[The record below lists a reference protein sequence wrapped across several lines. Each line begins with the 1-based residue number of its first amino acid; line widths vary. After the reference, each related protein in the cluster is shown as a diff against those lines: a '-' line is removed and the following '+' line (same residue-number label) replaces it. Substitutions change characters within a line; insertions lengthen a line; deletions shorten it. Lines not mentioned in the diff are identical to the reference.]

1 MINNMLKKIKKP
13 DEYRI
18 GYEFVEL
25 AEDIQKLRKAKL
37 MLQHNI
43 SREKVCK
50 YTILEPKEINI
61 LDNSLNQREK
71 ILNQIPDI
79 TKRYLDYGYVYVEK
93 IIVKKMIEDTC
104 TNQEIQEFVN
114 LTEDYINK
122 RRLKTFPFFS
132 WHFGGTEKTVG
143 LARWTTVEEE
153 ANYNHANVFDLA
165 KAIEQTSLEDI
176 TFEDVKKVITTS
188 DQDGFLYNDALY
200 VITNEQK
207 EALINYN
214 TNNKIKKEKAQLTE
228 EIYYYKKVIKECENH
243 KLYHKEDIEKIK
255 KQYNNIHNEGGE
267 GYIPHFY
274 TYEEYEYAKKL
285 LSKLLKKEDK
295 NE

>member
-1 MINNMLKKIKKP
+1 MITNMLNKIKKS

-50 YTILEPKEINI
+50 YTTLEPKEINI
-61 LDNSLNQREK
+61 LDNLLNQREE

-93 IIVKKMIEDTC
+93 IIVKKMIENNC

-132 WHFGGTEKTVG
+132 WHFGGTDKTVG
-143 LARWTTVEEE
+143 LARWATVEEE

-165 KAIEQTSLEDI
+165 KAIEKIPLEDI
-176 TFEDVKKVITTS
+176 TFEDVKKVVTTS
-188 DQDGFLYNDALY
+188 NNDGFLYNDELY

-207 EALINYN
+207 EALLNYN
-214 TNNKIKKEKAQLTE
+214 TKEILEKENKQIN
-228 EIYYYKKVIKECENH
+228 YYKELIKNIEKH
-243 KLYHKEDIEKIK
+243 KLYHAKDVERMK
-255 KQYNNIHNEGGE
+255 KQYNDIHNEGGE

-274 TYEEYEYAKKL
+274 TFEEYEYVKKQLAKLINKR
-285 LSKLLKKEDK
+285 
-295 NE
+295 N

>member
-1 MINNMLKKIKKP
+1 MINKLINP
-13 DEYRI
+13 NEYPN
-18 GYEFVEL
+18 YKFVEFG
-25 AEDIQKLRKAKL
+25 EDIQKLRKAKL
-37 MLQHNI
+37 MLAKNI
-43 SREKVCK
+43 SKEKISQ
-50 YTILEPKEINI
+50 YTTLEPQEINM
-61 LDNSLNQREK
+61 LDDLLNQREE
-71 ILNQIPDI
+71 ILSQIPDTI
-79 TKRYLDYGYVYVEK
+79 NKYLDYGYNYVEK
-93 IIVKKMIEDTC
+93 IIVKKMIEDNC

-132 WHFGGTEKTVG
+132 WHFGGTNKTVG
-143 LARWTTVEEE
+143 IARWATVEEE

-165 KAIEQTSLEDI
+165 KAIEETPLEDI

-214 TNNKIKKEKAQLTE
+214 TKEILEKENKQIN
-228 EIYYYKKVIKECENH
+228 YYKELIKNIEKH
-243 KLYHKEDIEKIK
+243 KLYHAKDVKRMK
-255 KQYNNIHNEGGE
+255 KQYNDIHNEGGE

-274 TYEEYEYAKKL
+274 TFEEYEYVKKQLAKLINKR
-285 LSKLLKKEDK
+285 
-295 NE
+295 N

>member
-50 YTILEPKEINI
+50 YTTLEPKEINI
-61 LDNSLNQREK
+61 LDNSLNQREE
-71 ILNQIPDI
+71 ILNQMPDI

-93 IIVKKMIEDTC
+93 IIVKKMIEDNC
-104 TNQEIQEFVN
+104 TNHEIKKFVN

-132 WHFGGTEKTVG
+132 WHFGGTDKTVG
-143 LARWTTVEEE
+143 LARWATVEEE

-165 KAIEQTSLEDI
+165 KAIEKIPLEDI
-176 TFEDVKKVITTS
+176 TFEDVKKVVTTS
-188 DQDGFLYNDALY
+188 DNDGFLYNDELY

-207 EALINYN
+207 EALLNYN
-214 TNNKIKKEKAQLTE
+214 TKEILEKENKQIN
-228 EIYYYKKVIKECENH
+228 YYKELIKNIEKH
-243 KLYHKEDIEKIK
+243 KLYHAKDVERMK
-255 KQYNNIHNEGGE
+255 KQYNDIHNEGGE

-274 TYEEYEYAKKL
+274 TFEEYEYVKKQLAKLINKR
-285 LSKLLKKEDK
+285 
-295 NE
+295 N

>member
-1 MINNMLKKIKKP
+1 MLNKIKKP

-43 SREKVCK
+43 SRKKVCK
-50 YTILEPKEINI
+50 YTTLEVTELQVLND
-61 LDNSLNQREK
+61 LLNQREK
-71 ILNQIPDI
+71 ILSQIPDI
-79 TKRYLDYGYVYVEK
+79 KKSYLYYGYDYVEK
-93 IIVKKMIEDTC
+93 IIVKKMIEDNC

-122 RRLKTFPFFS
+122 RKLKTFPFFS
-132 WHFGGTEKTVG
+132 WHFGGTDKTVG
-143 LARWTTVEEE
+143 LARWATVEEE

-165 KAIEQTSLEDI
+165 KAIEAIPLEDI
-176 TFEDVKKVITTS
+176 TFEDVQKVITTS
-188 DQDGFLYNDALY
+188 DNDGFLYNDALY

-207 EALINYN
+207 QALLNYN
-214 TNNKIKKEKAQLTE
+214 TKEILEKENKQIN
-228 EIYYYKKVIKECENH
+228 YYKELIKNIEKH
-243 KLYHKEDIEKIK
+243 KLYHAQEVRKMK
-255 KQYNNIHNEGGE
+255 KQYNDIHNEGGE

-274 TYEEYEYAKKL
+274 TFEEYEYAKKQL
-285 LSKLLKKEDK
+285 AKLIKQQNK
-295 NE
+295 

>member
-1 MINNMLKKIKKP
+1 MLKKIKKP

-50 YTILEPKEINI
+50 YTTLEPKEINI
-61 LDNSLNQREK
+61 LDNSLNQREE

-93 IIVKKMIEDTC
+93 IIVKKMIENNC

-132 WHFGGTEKTVG
+132 WHFGGTDKTVG
-143 LARWTTVEEE
+143 LARWATVEEE

-165 KAIEQTSLEDI
+165 KTIEQTPLEDI

-207 EALINYN
+207 EALINYD
-214 TNNKIKKEKAQLTE
+214 TNNKIKK
-228 EIYYYKKVIKECENH
+228 KKHNLPKKSTI
-243 KLYHKEDIEKIK
+243 IK
-255 KQYNNIHNEGGE
+255 K
-267 GYIPHFY
+267 
-274 TYEEYEYAKKL
+274 
-285 LSKLLKKEDK
+285 
-295 NE
+295 

>member
-1 MINNMLKKIKKP
+1 MLNKIKKP

-50 YTILEPKEINI
+50 YTTLEPKEIHI
-61 LDNSLNQREK
+61 LDDSLNQREE

-93 IIVKKMIEDTC
+93 IIVKKMIEDNC

-132 WHFGGTEKTVG
+132 WHFGGTDKTVG
-143 LARWTTVEEE
+143 LARWATVEEE

-207 EALINYN
+207 EALLNYNKKEILEKENKQINYY
-214 TNNKIKKEKAQLTE
+214 KELIKNIEKHQ
-228 EIYYYKKVIKECENH
+228 
-243 KLYHKEDIEKIK
+243 LYHAQDVEKMK
-255 KQYNNIHNEGGE
+255 KQYNDIHNEGGE

-274 TYEEYEYAKKL
+274 TFEEYEYAKKQL
-285 LSKLLKKEDK
+285 AKLINKEDK

>member
-1 MINNMLKKIKKP
+1 MVNNMINKLIKP
-13 DEYRI
+13 NEYPS
-18 GYEFVEL
+18 YKFVEF

-37 MLQHNI
+37 MLDKNI
-43 SREKVCK
+43 PQEKVCQ
-50 YTILEPKEINI
+50 YTTLELQEIHI
-61 LDNSLNQREK
+61 LDDLLNQREK

-79 TKRYLDYGYVYVEK
+79 TKSYLNYGYNYVDK
-93 IIVKKMIEDTC
+93 IIVKKMIEDNC
-104 TNQEIQEFVN
+104 TNHEIKKFVN

-132 WHFGGTEKTVG
+132 WHFGGTDKTVG
-143 LARWTTVEEE
+143 LARWATVEEE

-214 TNNKIKKEKAQLTE
+214 TKEILEKENKQIN
-228 EIYYYKKVIKECENH
+228 YYKELIKNIEKH
-243 KLYHKEDIEKIK
+243 KLYHAKDVERMK
-255 KQYNNIHNEGGE
+255 KQYNDIHNEGGE

-274 TYEEYEYAKKL
+274 TFEEYEYAKKL

>member
-1 MINNMLKKIKKP
+1 MLNKLKKAN
-13 DEYRI
+13 EYT
-18 GYEFVEL
+18 GYELVEL

-37 MLQHNI
+37 MLQYNI
-43 SREKVCK
+43 SQKKVCQ
-50 YTILEPKEINI
+50 YTTLEPKEIQI
-61 LDNSLNQREK
+61 LDNSLNQREE

-79 TKRYLDYGYVYVEK
+79 IKSYLDYGYVYVEK
-93 IIVKKMIEDTC
+93 IIIKKMIENNC

-132 WHFGGTEKTVG
+132 WHFGGTDKTVG
-143 LARWTTVEEE
+143 LARWATVEEE

-165 KAIEQTSLEDI
+165 KAIEQTPLEDI

-207 EALINYN
+207 EALLNYNKKEILEKENKQINYY
-214 TNNKIKKEKAQLTE
+214 KELIKNIEKHQ
-228 EIYYYKKVIKECENH
+228 
-243 KLYHKEDIEKIK
+243 LYHAQDVEKMK
-255 KQYNNIHNEGGE
+255 KQYNDIHNEGGE

-274 TYEEYEYAKKL
+274 TFEEYEYVKKQLAKL
-285 LSKLLKKEDK
+285 INKEDK

>member
-1 MINNMLKKIKKP
+1 MLNKIKKP

-50 YTILEPKEINI
+50 YTTLEPKEIHI
-61 LDNSLNQREK
+61 LDDSLNQREE

-79 TKRYLDYGYVYVEK
+79 IKGYLNYGYNYVDK
-93 IIVKKMIEDTC
+93 IIVKKMIEDNC

-132 WHFGGTEKTVG
+132 WHFGGTDKTVG
-143 LARWTTVEEE
+143 LARWATVEEE

-165 KAIEQTSLEDI
+165 KAIEQTPLEDI
-176 TFEDVKKVITTS
+176 TFEDVQKVITAS
-188 DQDGFLYNDALY
+188 DNDGFLYNDALY

-207 EALINYN
+207 EALLNYN
-214 TNNKIKKEKAQLTE
+214 TKEILEKENKRIN
-228 EIYYYKKVIKECENH
+228 YYKELIKNIEKH
-243 KLYHKEDIEKIK
+243 KLYHAQDVRKMK
-255 KQYNNIHNEGGE
+255 KQYNDIHNEGGE

-274 TYEEYEYAKKL
+274 TFEEYEYGKKQLAKL
-285 LSKLLKKEDK
+285 IKEQNK
-295 NE
+295 

>member
-50 YTILEPKEINI
+50 YTTLEPKEINI
-61 LDNSLNQREK
+61 LDNSLNQREE

-93 IIVKKMIEDTC
+93 IIVKKMIEDNC

-132 WHFGGTEKTVG
+132 WHFGGTDKTVG
-143 LARWTTVEEE
+143 LARWATVEEE

-165 KAIEQTSLEDI
+165 KAIEKIPLEDI
-176 TFEDVKKVITTS
+176 TFEDVKKVVTTS
-188 DQDGFLYNDALY
+188 DNDGFLYNDELY

-207 EALINYN
+207 EALLNYN
-214 TNNKIKKEKAQLTE
+214 TKEILEKENKQIN
-228 EIYYYKKVIKECENH
+228 YYKELIKNIEKH
-243 KLYHKEDIEKIK
+243 KLYHAKDVERMK
-255 KQYNNIHNEGGE
+255 KQYNDIHNEERE

-274 TYEEYEYAKKL
+274 TFEEYEYVKKQLAKLINKR
-285 LSKLLKKEDK
+285 
-295 NE
+295 N

>member
-1 MINNMLKKIKKP
+1 MLKKIKKP

-50 YTILEPKEINI
+50 YTTLEPKEINI
-61 LDNSLNQREK
+61 LDNSLNQREE

-93 IIVKKMIEDTC
+93 IIVKKMIEDNC

-132 WHFGGTEKTVG
+132 WHFGGTDKTVG
-143 LARWTTVEEE
+143 LARWATVEEE

-165 KAIEQTSLEDI
+165 KAIEQTPLEDI
-176 TFEDVKKVITTS
+176 TFEDVQKVITVS
-188 DQDGFLYNDALY
+188 DNDGFLYNDALY

-207 EALINYN
+207 EALLNYN
-214 TNNKIKKEKAQLTE
+214 TKEILEKENKQIN
-228 EIYYYKKVIKECENH
+228 YYKELIKNIEKH
-243 KLYHKEDIEKIK
+243 KLYHAQDVRKMK
-255 KQYNNIHNEGGE
+255 KQYNDIHNEGGE

-274 TYEEYEYAKKL
+274 TFEEYKYAKKQL
-285 LSKLLKKEDK
+285 AKLIKEQNK
-295 NE
+295 

>member
-1 MINNMLKKIKKP
+1 MLNKIKKP

-50 YTILEPKEINI
+50 YTTLEPKEIHI
-61 LDNSLNQREK
+61 LDDSLNQREE

-79 TKRYLDYGYVYVEK
+79 IKEYLNYGYNYVDK
-93 IIVKKMIEDTC
+93 IIVKKMIEDNC

-132 WHFGGTEKTVG
+132 WHFGGTDKTVG
-143 LARWTTVEEE
+143 LARWATVEEE

-165 KAIEQTSLEDI
+165 KAIEQTPLEDI
-176 TFEDVKKVITTS
+176 TFEDVQKVITAS
-188 DQDGFLYNDALY
+188 DNDGFLYNDALY

-207 EALINYN
+207 EALLNYN
-214 TNNKIKKEKAQLTE
+214 TKEILEKENKQIN
-228 EIYYYKKVIKECENH
+228 YYKELIKNIEKH
-243 KLYHKEDIEKIK
+243 KLYHAQDIRKMK
-255 KQYNNIHNEGGE
+255 KQYNDIHNEGGE

-274 TYEEYEYAKKL
+274 TFEEYEYAKKQL
-285 LSKLLKKEDK
+285 AKLIKEQNK
-295 NE
+295 

>member
-1 MINNMLKKIKKP
+1 MLKKIKKP

-43 SREKVCK
+43 SQEKVCK
-50 YTILEPKEINI
+50 YTTLEPKEINI
-61 LDNSLNQREK
+61 IDDSLNQREE

-93 IIVKKMIEDTC
+93 IIVKKMIENNC

-132 WHFGGTEKTVG
+132 WHFGGTDKTVG
-143 LARWTTVEEE
+143 LARWATVEEE

-165 KAIEQTSLEDI
+165 KAIEKIPLEDI
-176 TFEDVKKVITTS
+176 TFEDVKKVVTTS
-188 DQDGFLYNDALY
+188 DNDGFLYNDELY

-207 EALINYN
+207 EALLNYN
-214 TNNKIKKEKAQLTE
+214 TKEILEKENKQIN
-228 EIYYYKKVIKECENH
+228 YYKELIKNIEKH
-243 KLYHKEDIEKIK
+243 KLYHAKDVERMK
-255 KQYNNIHNEGGE
+255 KQYNDIHNEGGE

-274 TYEEYEYAKKL
+274 TFEEYEYVKKQLAKLINKR
-285 LSKLLKKEDK
+285 
-295 NE
+295 N

>member
-1 MINNMLKKIKKP
+1 MLNKIKKP

-50 YTILEPKEINI
+50 YTTLEPKEIHI
-61 LDNSLNQREK
+61 LDDSLNQREE

-79 TKRYLDYGYVYVEK
+79 IKRYLNYGYNYVDK
-93 IIVKKMIEDTC
+93 IIVKKMIEDNC

-132 WHFGGTEKTVG
+132 WHFGGTDKTVG
-143 LARWTTVEEE
+143 LARWATVEEE

-165 KAIEQTSLEDI
+165 KAIETIPLEDI
-176 TFEDVKKVITTS
+176 TFEDVQKVITTIPNH
-188 DQDGFLYNDALY
+188 DGYLYNDELY
-200 VITNEQK
+200 VITNKQK
-207 EALINYN
+207 EALIDYD
-214 TNNKIKKEKAQLTE
+214 TKNKIEKEKAQLTE

-243 KLYHKEDIEKIK
+243 KLYHKEDIKKIR
-255 KQYNNIHNEGGE
+255 KQYNDIHNEGGE

-274 TYEEYEYAKKL
+274 TYEEYEYAKKQL
-285 LSKLLKKEDK
+285 TKLLNKGEK

>member
-1 MINNMLKKIKKP
+1 
-13 DEYRI
+13 
-18 GYEFVEL
+18 
-25 AEDIQKLRKAKL
+25 

-43 SREKVCK
+43 SQEKVCK
-50 YTILEPKEINI
+50 YTTLEVTELQVLND
-61 LDNSLNQREK
+61 LLNQREK
-71 ILNQIPDI
+71 ILSQIPDI

-93 IIVKKMIEDTC
+93 IIVKKMIEDNC

-132 WHFGGTEKTVG
+132 WHFGGTDKTVG
-143 LARWTTVEEE
+143 LARWATVEEE

-165 KAIEQTSLEDI
+165 KAIEQTPLEDI
-176 TFEDVKKVITTS
+176 TFEDVQKVITAS
-188 DQDGFLYNDALY
+188 DNDGFLYNDALY

-207 EALINYN
+207 EALLNYN
-214 TNNKIKKEKAQLTE
+214 TKEILEKENKQIN
-228 EIYYYKKVIKECENH
+228 YYKELIKNIEKH
-243 KLYHKEDIEKIK
+243 KLYHAQDVRKMK
-255 KQYNNIHNEGGE
+255 KQYNDIHNEGGK

-274 TYEEYEYAKKL
+274 TFEEYEYAKKL

>member
-1 MINNMLKKIKKP
+1 MLNKIKKP

-43 SREKVCK
+43 LREKVCK
-50 YTILEPKEINI
+50 YTTLEPKEIHI
-61 LDNSLNQREK
+61 LDDLLNQREE

-79 TKRYLDYGYVYVEK
+79 IKGYLNYGYNYVDK
-93 IIVKKMIEDTC
+93 IIVKKMIEDNC

-132 WHFGGTEKTVG
+132 WHFGGTDKTVG
-143 LARWTTVEEE
+143 LARWATVEEE

-165 KAIEQTSLEDI
+165 KAIEQTPLEDI
-176 TFEDVKKVITTS
+176 TFEDVQKVITAS
-188 DQDGFLYNDALY
+188 DNDGFLYNDALY

-207 EALINYN
+207 EALLNYN
-214 TNNKIKKEKAQLTE
+214 TKEILEKENKQIN
-228 EIYYYKKVIKECENH
+228 YYKELIKNIEKH
-243 KLYHKEDIEKIK
+243 KLYHAQDVRKMK
-255 KQYNNIHNEGGE
+255 KQYNDIHNEGGE

-274 TYEEYEYAKKL
+274 TFEEYEYAKKQL
-285 LSKLLKKEDK
+285 AKLINKED
-295 NE
+295 

>member
-1 MINNMLKKIKKP
+1 MLNKIKKP

-50 YTILEPKEINI
+50 YTTLEPKEIHI
-61 LDNSLNQREK
+61 LDDSLNQREE

-79 TKRYLDYGYVYVEK
+79 IKGYLNYGYNYVDK
-93 IIVKKMIEDTC
+93 IIVKKMIENNC

-132 WHFGGTEKTVG
+132 WHFGGTDKTVG
-143 LARWTTVEEE
+143 LARWATVEEE

-165 KAIEQTSLEDI
+165 KAIEQTPLEDI
-176 TFEDVKKVITTS
+176 TFEDVQKVITAS
-188 DQDGFLYNDALY
+188 DNDGFLYNDALY

-207 EALINYN
+207 EALLNYN
-214 TNNKIKKEKAQLTE
+214 TKEILEKENKQIN
-228 EIYYYKKVIKECENH
+228 YYKELIKNIEKH
-243 KLYHKEDIEKIK
+243 KLYHAQDVRKMK
-255 KQYNNIHNEGGE
+255 KQYNDIHNEGGE

-274 TYEEYEYAKKL
+274 TFEEYEYAKKQL
-285 LSKLLKKEDK
+285 AKLIKEQNK
-295 NE
+295 

>member
-1 MINNMLKKIKKP
+1 MLNKIKKP

-43 SREKVCK
+43 SQEKVCK
-50 YTILEPKEINI
+50 YTTLEPKEINI
-61 LDNSLNQREK
+61 IDDSLNQREE

-93 IIVKKMIEDTC
+93 IIVKKMIENNC

-132 WHFGGTEKTVG
+132 WHFGGTDKTVG
-143 LARWTTVEEE
+143 LARWATVEEE

-165 KAIEQTSLEDI
+165 KAIEQTPLEDI
-176 TFEDVKKVITTS
+176 TFEDVQKVITAS
-188 DQDGFLYNDALY
+188 DNDGFLYNDALY

-207 EALINYN
+207 EALLNYN
-214 TNNKIKKEKAQLTE
+214 TKEILEKENKQIN
-228 EIYYYKKVIKECENH
+228 YYKELIKNIEKH
-243 KLYHKEDIEKIK
+243 KLYHAQEVRKMK
-255 KQYNNIHNEGGE
+255 KQYNDIHNEGGE

-274 TYEEYEYAKKL
+274 TFEEYEYAKKQL
-285 LSKLLKKEDK
+285 AKLIKEQNK
-295 NE
+295 

>member
-1 MINNMLKKIKKP
+1 MLNKIKKP

-43 SREKVCK
+43 SRKKVCK
-50 YTILEPKEINI
+50 YTTLEVTELQVLND
-61 LDNSLNQREK
+61 LLNQREK
-71 ILNQIPDI
+71 ILSQIPDI
-79 TKRYLDYGYVYVEK
+79 KKSYLYYGYDYVEK
-93 IIVKKMIEDTC
+93 IIVKKMIEDNC

-132 WHFGGTEKTVG
+132 WHFGGTDKTVG
-143 LARWTTVEEE
+143 LARWATVEEE

-165 KAIEQTSLEDI
+165 KAIEAIPLEDI
-176 TFEDVKKVITTS
+176 TFEDVQKVITTS
-188 DQDGFLYNDALY
+188 DNDGFLYNDALY

-207 EALINYN
+207 QALLNYN
-214 TNNKIKKEKAQLTE
+214 TKEILEKENKQINCYKELIKNIEK
-228 EIYYYKKVIKECENH
+228 H
-243 KLYHKEDIEKIK
+243 KLYHAQEVRKMK
-255 KQYNNIHNEGGE
+255 KQYNDIHNEGGE

-274 TYEEYEYAKKL
+274 TFEEYEYAKKQL
-285 LSKLLKKEDK
+285 AKLIKQQNK
-295 NE
+295 

>member
-1 MINNMLKKIKKP
+1 MLNKIKKP

-50 YTILEPKEINI
+50 YTTLEPKEIHI
-61 LDNSLNQREK
+61 LDNSLNQRKE

-79 TKRYLDYGYVYVEK
+79 IKRYLNYGYNYVDK
-93 IIVKKMIEDTC
+93 IIVKKMIEDNC

-122 RRLKTFPFFS
+122 RRLKTFLFFS
-132 WHFGGTEKTVG
+132 WHFGGTDKTVG
-143 LARWTTVEEE
+143 LARWATVEEE

-165 KAIEQTSLEDI
+165 KAIETIPLEDI
-176 TFEDVKKVITTS
+176 TFEDVQKVITTS
-188 DQDGFLYNDALY
+188 DNDGFLYNNALY
-200 VITNEQK
+200 VITSEQK
-207 EALINYN
+207 EALINYD
-214 TNNKIKKEKAQLTE
+214 TNNKIEKEKAQLTE

-243 KLYHKEDIEKIK
+243 KLYHKEDIKKIR
-255 KQYNNIHNEGGE
+255 KQYNDIHNEGGE

-274 TYEEYEYAKKL
+274 TYEEYQYAKKQL
-285 LSKLLKKEDK
+285 TKLLNKGNK

>member
-1 MINNMLKKIKKP
+1 MLNKIKKP

-50 YTILEPKEINI
+50 YTTLEPKEIHI
-61 LDNSLNQREK
+61 LDDSLNQREE

-79 TKRYLDYGYVYVEK
+79 IKGYLNYGYNYVDK
-93 IIVKKMIEDTC
+93 IIVKKMIEDNC

-114 LTEDYINK
+114 LTENYINK

-132 WHFGGTEKTVG
+132 WHFGGTDKTVG
-143 LARWTTVEEE
+143 LARWATVEEE

-165 KAIEQTSLEDI
+165 KAIEQTPLEDI
-176 TFEDVKKVITTS
+176 TFEDVQKVITTS
-188 DQDGFLYNDALY
+188 DNDGFLYNDALY
-200 VITNEQK
+200 VITSEQK
-207 EALINYN
+207 EALINYD
-214 TNNKIKKEKAQLTE
+214 TNNKIKKGKAQLTE

-243 KLYHKEDIEKIK
+243 KLYHKEDIKNIK
-255 KQYNNIHNEGGE
+255 KQYNDIHNEGGE

-274 TYEEYEYAKKL
+274 TFEEYEYAKKQL
-285 LSKLLKKEDK
+285 AKLIKEQNK
-295 NE
+295 

>member
-1 MINNMLKKIKKP
+1 MLNKIKKP

-50 YTILEPKEINI
+50 YTTLEPKEIHI
-61 LDNSLNQREK
+61 LDDSLNQREE

-79 TKRYLDYGYVYVEK
+79 IKEYLNYGYNYVDK
-93 IIVKKMIEDTC
+93 IIVKKMIEDNC

-132 WHFGGTEKTVG
+132 WHFGGTDKTVG
-143 LARWTTVEEE
+143 LARWATVEEE

-165 KAIEQTSLEDI
+165 KAIEQTPLEDI
-176 TFEDVKKVITTS
+176 TFEDVQKVITAS
-188 DQDGFLYNDALY
+188 DNDGFLYNDALY

-207 EALINYN
+207 EALLNYN
-214 TNNKIKKEKAQLTE
+214 TKEILEKENKQIN
-228 EIYYYKKVIKECENH
+228 YYKELIKNIEKH
-243 KLYHKEDIEKIK
+243 KLYHAQDVRKMK
-255 KQYNNIHNEGGE
+255 KQYNDIHNEGGE

-274 TYEEYEYAKKL
+274 TFEEYEYAKKQL
-285 LSKLLKKEDK
+285 AKLIKEQNK
-295 NE
+295 

>member
-1 MINNMLKKIKKP
+1 MLNKIKKP

-43 SREKVCK
+43 LQEKVCK
-50 YTILEPKEINI
+50 YTTLEPKEIHI
-61 LDNSLNQREK
+61 LDDLLNQREE
-71 ILNQIPDI
+71 ILNQMPDI
-79 TKRYLDYGYVYVEK
+79 IKGYLNYGYNYVDK
-93 IIVKKMIEDTC
+93 IIVKKMIEDNC

-132 WHFGGTEKTVG
+132 WHFGGTDKTVG
-143 LARWTTVEEE
+143 LARWATVEEE

-165 KAIEQTSLEDI
+165 KAIEQTPLEDI
-176 TFEDVKKVITTS
+176 TFEDVQKVITAS
-188 DQDGFLYNDALY
+188 DNDGFLYNDALY

-207 EALINYN
+207 EALLNYN
-214 TNNKIKKEKAQLTE
+214 TKEILEKENKQIN
-228 EIYYYKKVIKECENH
+228 YYKELIKNIEKH
-243 KLYHKEDIEKIK
+243 KLYHAQDVRKMK
-255 KQYNNIHNEGGE
+255 KQYNDIHNEGGE

-274 TYEEYEYAKKL
+274 TFEEYEYAKKQL
-285 LSKLLKKEDK
+285 AKLIKEQNK
-295 NE
+295 

>member
-1 MINNMLKKIKKP
+1 MLNKIKKP

-50 YTILEPKEINI
+50 YTTLEPKEIHI
-61 LDNSLNQREK
+61 LDDSLNQREK

-79 TKRYLDYGYVYVEK
+79 IKGYLNYGYNYVDK
-93 IIVKKMIEDTC
+93 IIVKKMIEDNC

-132 WHFGGTEKTVG
+132 WHFGGTDKTVG
-143 LARWTTVEEE
+143 LARWATVEEE

-165 KAIEQTSLEDI
+165 KAIEQTPLEDI
-176 TFEDVKKVITTS
+176 TFEDVQKVITAS
-188 DQDGFLYNDALY
+188 DNDGFLYNDALY

-207 EALINYN
+207 EALLNYN
-214 TNNKIKKEKAQLTE
+214 TKEILEKENKQIN
-228 EIYYYKKVIKECENH
+228 YYKELIKNIEKH
-243 KLYHKEDIEKIK
+243 KLYHAQDVRKMK
-255 KQYNNIHNEGGE
+255 KQYNDIHNEGGE

-274 TYEEYEYAKKL
+274 TFEEYEYAKKQL
-285 LSKLLKKEDK
+285 AKLIKEQNK
-295 NE
+295 

>member
-1 MINNMLKKIKKP
+1 MLNKIKKP

-50 YTILEPKEINI
+50 YTTLEPKEIHI
-61 LDNSLNQREK
+61 LDDSLNQREE

-79 TKRYLDYGYVYVEK
+79 IKGYLNYGYNYVDK
-93 IIVKKMIEDTC
+93 IIVKKMIEDNC

-132 WHFGGTEKTVG
+132 WHFGGTDKTVG
-143 LARWTTVEEE
+143 LARWATVEEE
-153 ANYNHANVFDLA
+153 ANYNHTNVFDLA
-165 KAIEQTSLEDI
+165 KAIEQTPLEDI
-176 TFEDVKKVITTS
+176 TFEDVQKVITTS
-188 DQDGFLYNDALY
+188 DNDGFLYNDALY
-200 VITNEQK
+200 VITSEQK
-207 EALINYN
+207 EALINYD
-214 TNNKIKKEKAQLTE
+214 TNNKIKKGKAQLTE

-243 KLYHKEDIEKIK
+243 KLYHKEDIKNIK
-255 KQYNNIHNEGGE
+255 KQYNDIHNEGGE

-274 TYEEYEYAKKL
+274 TFEEYEYAKKQL
-285 LSKLLKKEDK
+285 AKLIKEQNK
-295 NE
+295 

>member
-1 MINNMLKKIKKP
+1 MLNKIKKP

-50 YTILEPKEINI
+50 YTTLEPKEIHI
-61 LDNSLNQREK
+61 LDDSLNQREE

-79 TKRYLDYGYVYVEK
+79 IKEYLNYGYNYVDK
-93 IIVKKMIEDTC
+93 IIVKKMIEDNC

-132 WHFGGTEKTVG
+132 WHFGGTDKMVG
-143 LARWTTVEEE
+143 LARWATVEEE

-165 KAIEQTSLEDI
+165 KAIEQTPLEDI
-176 TFEDVKKVITTS
+176 TFEDVQKVITAS
-188 DQDGFLYNDALY
+188 DNDGFLYNDALY

-207 EALINYN
+207 EALLNYN
-214 TNNKIKKEKAQLTE
+214 TKEILEKENKQIN
-228 EIYYYKKVIKECENH
+228 YYKELIKNIEKH
-243 KLYHKEDIEKIK
+243 KLYHAQDVRKMK
-255 KQYNNIHNEGGE
+255 KQYNDIHNEGGE

-274 TYEEYEYAKKL
+274 TFEEYEYAKKQL
-285 LSKLLKKEDK
+285 AKLIKEQNK
-295 NE
+295 

>member
-1 MINNMLKKIKKP
+1 
-13 DEYRI
+13 
-18 GYEFVEL
+18 
-25 AEDIQKLRKAKL
+25 

-50 YTILEPKEINI
+50 YTTLEPKEIHI
-61 LDNSLNQREK
+61 LDDSLNQREE

-79 TKRYLDYGYVYVEK
+79 IKGYLNYGYNYVDK
-93 IIVKKMIEDTC
+93 IIVKKMIEDNC

-132 WHFGGTEKTVG
+132 WHFGGTDKTVG
-143 LARWTTVEEE
+143 LARWATVEEE

-165 KAIEQTSLEDI
+165 KAIEQTPLEDI
-176 TFEDVKKVITTS
+176 TFEDVQKVITAS
-188 DQDGFLYNDALY
+188 DNDGFLYNDALY

>member
-1 MINNMLKKIKKP
+1 MLNKIKKP

-50 YTILEPKEINI
+50 YTTLEPKEIHI
-61 LDNSLNQREK
+61 LDDSLNQREE

-79 TKRYLDYGYVYVEK
+79 IKGYLNYGYNYVDK
-93 IIVKKMIEDTC
+93 IIVKKMIEDNC

-114 LTEDYINK
+114 LTENYINK

-132 WHFGGTEKTVG
+132 WHFGGTDKTVG
-143 LARWTTVEEE
+143 LARWATVEEE

-165 KAIEQTSLEDI
+165 KAIEQTPLEDI
-176 TFEDVKKVITTS
+176 TFEDVQKVITAS
-188 DQDGFLYNDALY
+188 DNDGFLYNDELY

-207 EALINYN
+207 EALLNYN
-214 TNNKIKKEKAQLTE
+214 TKEILEKENKQIN
-228 EIYYYKKVIKECENH
+228 YYKELIKNIEKH
-243 KLYHKEDIEKIK
+243 KLYHAKDVERMK
-255 KQYNNIHNEGGE
+255 KQYNDIHNEGGE

-274 TYEEYEYAKKL
+274 TFEEYEYVKKQLAKLINKRNKKL
-285 LSKLLKKEDK
+285 Q
-295 NE
+295 